1 MYICITLCICRLHT
15 SNITVNIGRLHEGKN
30 PCDGNPIDD
39 DKENQQP
46 GERER
51 REKSN
56 IYIYDRKGKLY
67 HIYMTG
73 KEKELSY
80 I

>member
-1 MYICITLCICRLHT
+1 MKEKIPAMEIPSMMTRKI
-15 SNITVNIGRLHEGKN
+15 NNQVKEKEEKN
-30 PCDGNPIDD
+30 P
-39 DKENQQP
+39 
-46 GERER
+46 
-51 REKSN
+51 